1 MRSDQQCAIV
11 GCDRRALTMVKLVW
25 NGHNDIVEEVE
36 FEDVIAVLAEGN
48 SVPLCGDDVKKVVE
62 LANSLA
68 ES

>member
-1 MRSDQQCAIV
+1 
-11 GCDRRALTMVKLVW
+11 MVKLVW